1 MGEIASVVSAAIS
14 GICAIAGFI
23 AWIRAQRAAARAEA
37 ADADARRVAAE
48 HARSAAEQAESLRS
62 LVAQGEEAA
71 GSAAR
76 SAAAVEEIASALAPP
91 RLVVE
96 WVSDAKFAL
105 RNTSPEPVTVKA
117 LRGAFFREPFA
128 VPVTIPPGES
138 IPGRALDVHR
148 MPFPGEL
155 VLDVEG
161 EDDPVV
167 VPATGRPPKI

>member
-23 AWIRAQRAAARAEA
+23 AWIRAQHAAARAEA
-37 ADADARRVAAE
+37 AEAESRRIASE
-48 HARSAAEQAESLRS
+48 HAQSAAEQAQSLKS

-71 GSAAR
+71 ESAAR

-96 WVSDAKFAL
+96 WVSSAVFAL
-105 RNTSPEPVTVKA
+105 RNTSPEPVTVEA
-117 LRGAFFREPFA
+117 LRGSFIRAPFA
-128 VPVTIPPGES
+128 MPVTIPPGES
-138 IPGRALDVHR
+138 ITGRAPQRV
-148 MPFPGEL
+148 PFPGEL

-161 EDDPVV
+161 EDEPVV
-167 VPATGRPPKI
+167 VPATGRPPRT

>member
-37 ADADARRVAAE
+37 AEAESRRIASE

-96 WVSDAKFAL
+96 WVSSTAFAL
-105 RNTSPEPVTVKA
+105 RNTSSEPVTVEA
-117 LRGAFFREPFA
+117 LRGSFIRAPFA

-138 IPGRALDVHR
+138 IPGRALSAHGR
-148 MPFPGEL
+148 PFPDEL
-155 VLDVEG
+155 VLDLKG

-167 VPATGRPPKI
+167 VPATGRPPRT